1 MLITLINN
9 IAFLIALVAAG
20 QIVLRQFHNKTL
32 NRQVLLG
39 LLFGGVTLLG
49 MLNPVTFVP
58 GLIFDGRSIVLS
70 VAGVVGGAITAAIA
84 AIMAAIYRYQL
95 GGIGAPVGVL
105 IVVVSSLFGVL
116 GACRTIKLVACFF
129 EVIPSGVT
137 ESTFKTIA
145 ERVSGETILL
155 CCRSTSATEIS
166 VGFAA
171 YPAANTCILFK
182 L

>member
-1 MLITLINN
+1 MY
-9 IAFLIALVAAG
+9 AA
-20 QIVLRQFHNKTL
+20 KT
-32 NRQVLLG
+32 
-39 LLFGGVTLLG
+39 
-49 MLNPVTFVP
+49 
-58 GLIFDGRSIVLS
+58 
-70 VAGVVGGAITAAIA
+70 AGKQRYAYYRPEMTA
-84 AIMAAIYRYQL
+84 
-95 GGIGAPVGVL
+95 
-105 IVVVSSLFGVL
+105 L